1 MNLELSRNQGASLH
15 HQIMIVLRSQI
26 HSGQLPDGALVPGE
40 MSLMTQ
46 YGVSRA
52 TVRRALL
59 TLERE
64 GLIERRQGK
73 GTRVTF
79 DAGDHPKGI
88 AHDIQR
94 IETLAAKTTIRV
106 LAFEWAMPTPEAR
119 DGLGLSAGEEA
130 LRIVRVRYAGE
141 TPLRYIVNYVPR
153 ALGTDMHRGAFT
165 RSSLLAILKQ
175 LGHEPKQ
182 FDDTIGAVAAD
193 PDLGRVLEVQIG
205 APLIELSRVIRGT
218 GARPLA
224 HQWTIIPPARGAL
237 RTTIR
242 AESD

>member
-26 HSGQLPDGALVPGE
+26 HSGQLPDGAVVPGE
-40 MSLMTQ
+40 MNLMAQ

-59 TLERE
+59 TLEKE

-94 IETLAAKTTIRV
+94 IETLAAKTTIKV

-119 DGLGLSAGEEA
+119 DGLGVATGEEA

-141 TPLRYIVNYVPR
+141 TPLRYIVNFVPR
-153 ALGTDMHRGAFT
+153 SLGEHMARDQFT
-165 RSSLLAILKQ
+165 KSSLLAILKQ
-175 LGHEPKQ
+175 LGHEPQQ

-193 PDLGRVLEVQIG
+193 PDLARVLDVQIG
-205 APLIELSRVIRGT
+205 APLIELARVIRG
-218 GARPLA
+218 AKAIPLA
-224 HQWTIIPPARGAL
+224 HQWTIIPPARGVL
-237 RTTIR
+237 RTSIK